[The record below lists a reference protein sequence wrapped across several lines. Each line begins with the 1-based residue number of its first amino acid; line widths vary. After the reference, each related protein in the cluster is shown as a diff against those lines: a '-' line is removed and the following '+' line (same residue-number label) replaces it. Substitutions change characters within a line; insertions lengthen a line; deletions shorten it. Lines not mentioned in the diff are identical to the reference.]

1 MMCVIAI
8 FAFTNR
14 LNWDSP
20 YLIGMNHNSSNFLMV
35 CLLCEHMFS
44 YIVAFYRAR
53 DIERNGQID
62 INGVKRAPTELFI
75 GNIQFFIACIIIGF
89 TINFFL
95 DNETKEIFNNE
106 ELALQHYWIIID
118 VAIIFLAQAYI
129 STSLYMKV
137 SGEVVKNLYSL
148 YFLQKN
154 ILQQ

>member
-1 MMCVIAI
+1 M
-8 FAFTNR
+8 
-14 LNWDSP
+14 
-20 YLIGMNHNSSNFLMV
+20 
-35 CLLCEHMFS
+35 LL
-44 YIVAFYRAR
+44 
-53 DIERNGQID
+53 
-62 INGVKRAPTELFI
+62 

-154 ILQQ
+154 IL